1 MVQMQVFGL
10 KNFDRSR
17 LDTQRCLFSISKTGH
32 WLLPLINERVHEL
45 LEAQQTVAAA
55 DAGNLVVVL
64 DIVGRDATVP
74 DDEGHGLVDVDA
86 QLNGRWVVGQDG
98 HADGFVHFLNGL
110 YDGPYQ
116 ALVEVVDSP

>member
-1 MVQMQVFGL
+1 MQVFGQ
-10 KNFDRSR
+10 KNFERFR

-32 WLLPLINERVHEL
+32 WLLLLINERVHEL

-86 QLNGRWVVGQDG
+86 QLNGRGVVGQDG
-98 HADGFVHFLNGL
+98 HADEFVHLFYCL
-110 YDGPYQ
+110 DDRTYQ
-116 ALVEVVDSP
+116 SLVEVVDGP